1 MYFPID
7 DILNNTT
14 FGIPREDSNE
24 IASIV
29 IDMLND
35 TNENRG

>member
-14 FGIPREDSNE
+14 FGIPKEDSNE
-24 IASIV
+24 VTNIV
-29 IDMLND
+29 MDMLND
-35 TNENRG
+35 INEK

>member
-1 MYFPID
+1 MYFPVD

-14 FGIPREDSNE
+14 FGLPKEDSSEVTN
-24 IASIV
+24 IV

-35 TNENRG
+35 KNEK